1 MKTMKKLSAERM
13 RPIRDEVYHRLRQ
26 AILRGAYKPG
36 EKLQE
41 VALAEDLG
49 TSRTPVR
56 EALRKL
62 EVEKLVTYYPHKGT
76 VVAEV
81 AADEISELHEVR
93 TLLERF
99 IARRA
104 ARNARPQDTERLR
117 KILSEAERHEGPDE
131 ILEAVEDF
139 NTALFEIS
147 GADHLVDLARRIREL
162 LQRVL
167 VSNHLDPTRRAEAHE
182 EHLRIVEALEENNP
196 DKAERYTIEHMNH
209 APQVRRKGDGG

>member
-1 MKTMKKLSAERM
+1 MENVKRLSAERL
-13 RPIRDEVYHRLRQ
+13 RPIRDEVYHRIRQ

-36 EKLQE
+36 ERLQE
-41 VALAEDLG
+41 VALAEELG

-62 EVEKLVTYYPHKGT
+62 EVEKLVIYYPHRGT
-76 VVAEV
+76 VVSEFP
-81 AADEISELHEVR
+81 ADEIAELHQVR

-104 ARNARPQDTERLR
+104 ARNATPQDIEKLQS
-117 KILSEAERHEGPDE
+117 ILARAERGKAPDE

-139 NTALFEIS
+139 NAAIFGIS
-147 GADHLVDLARRIREL
+147 KAEHLVDLTRRIREL

-167 VSNHLDPTRRAEAHE
+167 LSNHLDPARRTEAHE
-182 EHLRIVEALEENNP
+182 EHRRIVEALAANDP
-196 DKAERYTIEHMNH
+196 DRAEQFTIEHLNR
-209 APQVRRKGDGG
+209 APQIMRKDEPG

>member
-1 MKTMKKLSAERM
+1 M

-26 AILRGAYKPG
+26 AILRGIYRPG

-62 EVEKLVTYYPHKGT
+62 EVERLVVYYPHRGT

-81 AADEISELHEVR
+81 AADEIAELYQVR

-104 ARNARPQDTERLR
+104 ARNAGPQDIARLR
-117 KILSEAERHEGPDE
+117 KILAIVELCEEPDE

-139 NTALFEIS
+139 NDAIFKLS
-147 GADHLVDLARRIREL
+147 GAEHLVDLARRIREL

-167 VSNHLDPTRRAEAHE
+167 VSNHLDPVRRAEAHQ
-182 EHLRIVEALEENNP
+182 EHLHIVEALEANDP
-196 DKAERYTIEHMNH
+196 DRAEQYTIEHMNR
-209 APQVRRKGDGG
+209 APRVMRQDAPGQAD

>member
-1 MKTMKKLSAERM
+1 MKNVTRLSAERM
-13 RPIRDEVYHRLRQ
+13 RPIRDEVYHRIRQ
-26 AILRGAYKPG
+26 AILRGTYKPG

-41 VALAEDLG
+41 VALAEELG

-62 EVEKLVTYYPHKGT
+62 EVEKLVIYYPHRGT
-76 VVAEV
+76 VVSELP
-81 AADEISELHEVR
+81 ADELAELHQVR

-104 ARNARPQDTERLR
+104 ARNATPQDIEKLR
-117 KILSEAERHEGPDE
+117 TILARAKRGEEPDE

-147 GADHLVDLARRIREL
+147 RADHLVDLTRRIREL

-167 VSNHLDPTRRAEAHE
+167 VSNHMDPVRRAEAHE
-182 EHLRIVEALEENNP
+182 EHQRIVEALAANDP
-196 DKAERYTIEHMNH
+196 DRAEQCTIEHLRR
-209 APQVRRKGDGG
+209 APQVMRKDVSA